1 MSLEKKATLCIYI
14 CWRFFCL
21 KSRWFVFLVE
31 RISFS
36 VQNQLHLPLQSTVPF
51 SSSLSPVLRR
61 RAGPKT
67 SVLKKKCI
75 ANPPP
80 LLPLGRY
87 PQFFSKFQ
95 SILPSALIKSLC
107 PDQKEGHV
115 CVSDSKCQ
123 PRFTSCTAKESC
135 EGILVSCSDQGVLR
149 EISTC
154 PFKRRRLRLR
164 IWSPST
170 KSDAF
175 PFLAQTSFLGEI
187 LVSSCMIK
195 RPRFLLRTDVS
206 ERDFAYPTR
215 VGRPRFTSCSALRK
229 AERET
234 WDFCVSLAKRG
245 HAYVSDKRESA
256 TFCF

>member
-1 MSLEKKATLCIYI
+1 MCVVRKEGHAVYVSDKAVSHVSTSCSAEKKSFERNPHFVSLEKKATLCIYI

-31 RISFS
+31 IISFS
-36 VQNQLHLPLQSTVPF
+36 VQDQLHLPLQSSVPF

-107 PDQKEGHV
+107 
-115 CVSDSKCQ
+115 
-123 PRFTSCTAKESC
+123 
-135 EGILVSCSDQGVLR
+135 LR
-149 EISTC
+149 GG
-154 PFKRRRLRLR
+154 PRLR
-164 IWSPST
+164 I
-170 KSDAF
+170 
-175 PFLAQTSFLGEI
+175 
-187 LVSSCMIK
+187 
-195 RPRFLLRTDVS
+195 
-206 ERDFAYPTR
+206 
-215 VGRPRFTSCSALRK
+215 
-229 AERET
+229 
-234 WDFCVSLAKRG
+234 
-245 HAYVSDKRESA
+245 
-256 TFCF
+256 